1 MGIDSTTDMN
11 ATTDSGEAALARSEG
26 TGAPIPRPPQRSL
39 SPAAHYPTAVIY
51 TRGRGIT
58 VGIEL
63 GPDDRYATEYADDSI
78 DQTQAALMAIGDFA
92 DIARSRGVRIQ
103 VGVDS
108 QEIAHLTRWAI
119 AGDGD
124 AYLEIARCS
133 TSQMIRLFSAIV
145 ESHRCDLKTPDPAGE
160 GGAGPADL
168 RLIVGTDGSSDR
180 RRGTWAWVSDEGQH
194 GAGRSRSSL
203 IDVCE
208 LEAIVRALGSAG
220 KRDLLVLTDSR
231 AALSE
236 LRSGGSTRNKAE
248 LVAGARRVIAERQAG
263 GYSTEIAWVRGH
275 AGVGLNE
282 IADRLAVYARR
293 VAAFGISR
301 EVAEK
306 AIDGILAD
314 LDRHSVPPRD
324 ARWVV
329 SDQDLAEC
337 SFAALAG

>member
-1 MGIDSTTDMN
+1 MRTDSTTDMN
-11 ATTDSGEAALARSEG
+11 VTTDYGQAVLARSAE
-26 TGAPIPRPPQRSL
+26 TGAPVPRPPQRPL
-39 SPAAHYPTAVIY
+39 CPAALYPTGVIY
-51 TRGRGIT
+51 SRGSRVT
-58 VGIEL
+58 VGIEF

-78 DQTQAALMAIGDFA
+78 DQTQAALMAIGDLA
-92 DIARSRGVRIQ
+92 DIARSREERIQ

-133 TSQMIRLFSAIV
+133 TSQMVRLFSAIV
-145 ESHRCDLKTPDPAGE
+145 ESHRYDQETDPAGE

-168 RLIVGTDGSSDR
+168 PRLIVGTDGSSDR
-180 RRGTWAWVSDEGQH
+180 RRGTWAWVSDEGKH
-194 GAGRSRSSL
+194 DAGRSRSSL

-208 LEAIVRALGSAG
+208 LEAIVRALGAAG

-231 AALSE
+231 PALSE

-248 LVAGARRVIAERQAG
+248 LVARVRRLIAERQAG
-263 GYSTEIAWVRGH
+263 GHSTEIAWVRGH

-306 AIDGILAD
+306 AIRGILAD
-314 LDRHSVPPRD
+314 LDGHSVPPRD

-329 SDQDLAEC
+329 TDQDLAEC